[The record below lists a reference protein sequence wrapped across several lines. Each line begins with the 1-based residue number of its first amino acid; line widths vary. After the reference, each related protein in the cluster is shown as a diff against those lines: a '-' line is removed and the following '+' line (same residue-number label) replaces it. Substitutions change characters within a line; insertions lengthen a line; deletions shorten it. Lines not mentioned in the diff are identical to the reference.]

1 VRFKKFEGLGN
12 DFIVVDTRNWAPEA
26 RAHLD
31 AEAARRLCDRHFG
44 LGADGLLRL
53 DPEPGFDARMRVLNA
68 DGSEAEMCGNGLRCV
83 ARALTEDTPRSES
96 GAAQTVRIA
105 TGAGPLTALIVGD
118 QIEVELGPARD
129 LGRVTLEVDGRAVT
143 GRVLDLG
150 NPHFVLDAQAG
161 RPEAAALGPRLQQH
175 PAFPNGVNV
184 SCRRILPDG
193 SLELHVW
200 ERGCGLTLACGTGAA
215 ATAAAARLDA
225 LVGDGAVCVR
235 LPGGALEVELTAQ
248 GVVQRGPARRVF
260 HGEVDWPGTPE
271 A

>member
-1 VRFKKFEGLGN
+1 MRFKKFEGLGN
-12 DFIVVDTRNWAPEA
+12 DFIVVDTRTWTPDA
-26 RAHLD
+26 RERLG

-83 ARALTEDTPRSES
+83 ARALTEDTTGSAPHAARS
-96 GAAQTVRIA
+96 VRVA
-105 TGAGPLTALIVGD
+105 TGAGPLTARLVGD
-118 QIEVELGPARD
+118 LVEVELGPARD
-129 LGRVTLEVDGRAVT
+129 LGRVVLEVDGRAVA

-150 NPHFVLDAQAG
+150 NPHFVLDADAG
-161 RPEAAALGPRLQQH
+161 RAEAAELGPRLQDH

-184 SCRRILPDG
+184 SCRRVLPEG
-193 SLELHVW
+193 TIELHVW

-225 LVGDGAVCVR
+225 LVAEGAVRVR
-235 LPGGALEVELTAQ
+235 LPGGALEVELTAT

-271 A
+271 R